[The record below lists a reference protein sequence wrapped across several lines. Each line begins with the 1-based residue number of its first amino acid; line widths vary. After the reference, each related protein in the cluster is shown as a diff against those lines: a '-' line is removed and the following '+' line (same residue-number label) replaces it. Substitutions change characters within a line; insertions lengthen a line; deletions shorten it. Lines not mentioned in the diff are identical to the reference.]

1 MSFQRIHIVGPP
13 RSGTTLMH
21 ALFSTC
27 FGIDGV
33 TAQEY
38 RLWRRMPRQE
48 KVLVT
53 KYPGDEAYAPLLLP
67 LDPRLWFVFML
78 RDPRDL
84 IVSRHGK
91 EPERYWSNLRT
102 WHQAMRIHDAMKTHP
117 RFVVVRY
124 EALVSAPDDVQ
135 RDLAGRMQFL
145 QPVTPF
151 SEFHRNPPDYIAK
164 SQQMQLAM
172 RGIRAVT
179 ASNVGM
185 WRAHLPRVKA
195 QVEAH
200 GCLAKPLIALGYEAD
215 EAWRHALEGVVPDR
229 QQGVVPG
236 RISRAKDAW
245 LRFRRLRTAGIY
257 LFRRYLADRVLSASL
272 ARLRPGFNAPPPY
285 PPSKHCAL
293 PAQKSSVR

>member
-27 FGIDGV
+27 FSIDGV

-48 KVLVT
+48 TLLVT
-53 KYPGDEAYAPLLLP
+53 KYPGDEAYAPMLLP
-67 LDPRLWFVFML
+67 LDQRLWFVFML

-91 EPERYWSNLRT
+91 EPERYWSNLRI
-102 WHQAMRIHDAMKTHP
+102 WQQAMRIHDAMKTHP

-124 EALVSAPDDVQ
+124 EVLVRAPDDVQ
-135 RDLAGRMQFL
+135 RRLVRRMDFL
-145 QPVTPF
+145 RPVVPF
-151 SEFHRNPPDYIAK
+151 SEFHRNPPDNITR

-172 RGIRAVT
+172 RGIRAVS
-179 ASNVGM
+179 ASNIGK

-195 QVEAH
+195 QLEAH
-200 GCLAKPLIALGYEAD
+200 GCLADRLIALGYEAD
-215 EAWRHALEGVVPDR
+215 AAWRQALDGIVPDR
-229 QQGVVPG
+229 QLGVIPG
-236 RISRAKDAW
+236 RVSVAKAAW

-257 LFRRYLADRVLSASL
+257 LFKRYIAGSFSA
-272 ARLRPGFNAPPPY
+272 ARLLPPY
-285 PPSKHCAL
+285 PPLKHFWL
-293 PAQKSSVR
+293 PARKSSARSE